1 MLFKGDANYRR
12 LLGDRHWPHD
22 TPLTTA
28 WGYWGDRMALTG
40 ADVAVAALR
49 TAKSGVLAGVLPGRS
64 TEAAAL
70 RPGTWLVEGRFAV
83 AEMLELA

>member
-1 MLFKGDANYRR
+1 
-12 LLGDRHWPHD
+12 
-22 TPLTTA
+22 
-28 WGYWGDRMALTG
+28 MALTG